1 MGENRYRIEAVYRAG
16 KILEVV
22 ANSREPMSAAEIA
35 TALDIDKNMA
45 FRQCSTLVE
54 LGLFQEVGEKFDLG
68 MKMALYWAKKKS
80 RLEAVR
86 DRAITALNTL
96 EDVEVAS

>member
-1 MGENRYRIEAVYRAG
+1 MSEENRYRIEAVYRAG
-16 KILEVV
+16 KILETV
-22 ANSREPMSAAEIA
+22 ANSREPMGAAEIGA
-35 TALDIDKNMA
+35 ALSIDTNMA

-54 LGLFQEVGEKFDLG
+54 LGLFQQLGDKFELG

-86 DRAITALNTL
+86 DRAIGALNTL
-96 EDVEVAS
+96 ETEEA